1 MEQIL
6 TLGKRIAALRK
17 EKGMTQEQLAEK
29 VGVSAQAVSKWE
41 NDASCPDITLLP
53 LLSDILGASVDE
65 LLGVKPVE
73 PHVIII
79 DKEENPPE
87 KSSGSRNFKW
97 EWHAGKWS
105 TIAFCIGLILICL
118 VFIARSFTPLFPDYE
133 SSAIK
138 LNAWG
143 YVWPLLVFTLGLISV
158 RNEVIFG
165 SALLAVGGYEFVRRA
180 LV

>member
-118 VFIARSFTPLFPDYE
+118 VFIARSALP
-133 SSAIK
+133 
-138 LNAWG
+138 
-143 YVWPLLVFTLGLISV
+143 GLRV
-158 RNEVIFG
+158 KRDQAQRMG
-165 SALLAVGGYEFVRRA
+165 LCLAAARLHPRPHQRPQRGHLRLRAAGRRR
-180 LV
+180 L